1 MVSRHFDSANARTF
15 SPEEL
20 ARLDAMSPGEIES
33 NARSDPDNP
42 PVTEDELERG
52 AVARTI
58 RRARERSGLSRPKF
72 AARYRIDPVRL
83 LDWEHGRFLPD
94 SAALAYICV
103 IEREPEAVE
112 RALAS

>member
-1 MVSRHFDSANARTF
+1 MVSRRLDAANPRTF
-15 SPEEL
+15 SLEEL
-20 ARLDAMSPGEIES
+20 ARLDAMSPEEIES
-33 NARSDPDNP
+33 NARRDPDNP
-42 PVTEDELERG
+42 PMTEDELERG

-58 RRARERSGLSRPKF
+58 RRARERSGLSRPEF

-83 LDWEHGRFLPD
+83 LGWEHGRFVPD
-94 SAALAYICV
+94 SAALAYMRV